1 MERESPAMS
10 LAFKSFAISDLGLH
24 RDGNEDAGLTSA
36 TLVAVADGMGGHAGG
51 EIASKIAIMALRER
65 QNNVAKSDEILL
77 DITTVIDQTISEKS
91 KALPELSGMGT
102 TLTALHLIGESVE
115 LLHVGDSRCYAFSGG
130 ELTQLSYDHTVM
142 QELIDQGRL
151 TPSEAINHP
160 QRSLLTQA
168 LMGDSGI
175 ETVLKE
181 FPVKIGDQFLLCSDG
196 LSSVLSDLEIS
207 KILKKQSGQELVETL
222 VEEVK
227 AKGAPD
233 NVTIIVVEVIAQDAA
248 SDPQLDAQLIGAAN
262 V

>member
-130 ELTQLSYDHTVM
+130 KLTQLSYDHTVM